1 MERCMSEISQ
11 TYHDFWAGLVPQS
24 NRQTGFSLRSPTR
37 RSYVEFCRV
46 GFCFRYHLEY
56 DVPNALV
63 EFALL
68 RSDGEQIYNSL
79 VRRRKQINEAFGGS
93 LLWLREAQNA
103 ERSWSYP
110 ALAWTIA
117 CPGLRDLDREAWSS
131 IQSLMIDA
139 MGRLEQAVVPYLER
153 WLEED

>member
-1 MERCMSEISQ
+1 MSDISQ
-11 TYHDFWAGLVPQS
+11 IYHAFWVSLLPQS

-46 GFCFRYHLEY
+46 GFCFRYRLEY
-56 DVPNALV
+56 DTPNALV

-68 RSDGEQIYNSL
+68 RSDGEQIYESL
-79 VRRRKQINEAFGGS
+79 VRWRKQINEAFGGS
-93 LLWLREAQNA
+93 LLWLRETQNA
-103 ERSWSYP
+103 EHSWPYP

-117 CPGLRDLDREAWSS
+117 CPGLRDLDCEAWPS
-131 IQSLMIDA
+131 IQSQMIGA
-139 MGRLEQAVVPYLER
+139 MVRLEQAVVPYLQC